1 MLNVKQ
7 WSTDWAG
14 RTLTFEVGKLALQA
28 TASLTVQY
36 GDTKLLATVV
46 LSDTIRDGVDYFP
59 LSVEFQ
65 EKLNAAG
72 KIKGSRFIKME
83 GRPSDDS
90 ILTGRLIDRSIR
102 PLFDT
107 SIRND
112 LQVAITPLSIDKDAD
127 AAVVGLIAA
136 SAVVAIS
143 PIIFDGPIGGA
154 RVGRDADGTFILNP
168 TSEQIEATGMDV
180 FVSGTPDKL
189 VMVEAAAS
197 EIPEADMY
205 AAMKWGCEQLAPVI
219 DIISKMAADLG
230 TTKEAVAAEKTTM
243 DEMKDVANAYLASM
257 ADTHMYDRKRTG
269 KKERNEMIAMLA
281 DGLKA
286 HLLEKGYEEDSFGK
300 ILKEVKYMISDVVS
314 KRILDKGE
322 RLDGRALDEVR
333 ELYGEVDLVPR
344 VHGASLFM
352 RGDTQV
358 LNTVALG
365 APGDVQ
371 LLDTMQED
379 DTTKRYMH
387 HYFDAPFTYGEAGFF
402 RGPSR
407 RAIGHGAL
415 AEKALLP
422 VLPAV
427 EDFPYTMR
435 VVSEIMGSN
444 GSSSMAS
451 TCASSLTL
459 MAAGVPIKRAVAGIA
474 MGLASESDE
483 SGNITRFKVLTDLQD
498 VEDGNGGMDFKI
510 TGTTEGITAIQ
521 MDTKTKGLTWEI
533 VDQTV
538 KQSAAAR
545 KGILEMMHGVIAEP
559 RAELSPYAPR
569 IVTIQIDPE
578 KIGDIIG
585 PGGKTIKKII
595 EETGVDIDI
604 EDDGRVLITSTDAEG
619 TDKAIQIIK
628 DLTRE
633 IEAGEEFE
641 GKVVR
646 IEDFGAFVNLIP
658 GKDGL
663 VHVSEMAWERTDKP
677 SDVVSIGDMVKVK
690 VKEIDNMGRVNL
702 SMKVLK
708 PKPEGYQE
716 RPPRDNNRGGGNRN
730 GGPRNNG
737 PRPHGGKPSGQ
748 HHGHARNSGARHAP
762 RPPHGDRPRHD
773 APKPTTPTYTDNP
786 ANAGAKAEGGK
797 KKGGLFG
804 FGRKDV

>member
-1 MLNVKQ
+1 MLDVKQ
-7 WSTDWAG
+7 WSTEWAG

-28 TASLTVQY
+28 TAALTVQY
-36 GDTKLLATVV
+36 GDTKVLATVV
-46 LSDTIRDGVDYFP
+46 LSDSIRDGVDYFP

-72 KIKGSRFIKME
+72 KIKGSRFIKLE
-83 GRPSDDS
+83 GRPSDDAV
-90 ILTGRLIDRSIR
+90 LTGRLIDRSIR

-107 SIRND
+107 SLRND
-112 LQVAITPLSIDKDAD
+112 LQVVITPLSIDKDAD
-127 AAVVGLIAA
+127 TAVVGLIAA

-143 PIIFDGPIGGA
+143 PIAFDGPIAGA
-154 RVGRDADGTFILNP
+154 RIGRDADGSLVLNP
-168 TSEQIEATGMDV
+168 TLEQIAEHGMDI
-180 FVSGTPDKL
+180 FVAGTPDKL

-197 EIPEADMY
+197 EIPESEMY
-205 AAMKWGCEQLAPVI
+205 TAMKWGCAALTPVI
-219 DIISKMAADLG
+219 DLIATMVTALG
-230 TTKEAVAAEKTTM
+230 TTKIEAAAAASELDTM
-243 DEMKDVANAYLASM
+243 KAIASAFLADNADSM
-257 ADTHMYDRKRTG
+257 MYDRARTG
-269 KKERNEMIAMLA
+269 KKERNDMIAALA

-286 HLLEKGYEEDSFGK
+286 HLLEKGYEEDKMGK
-300 ILKEVKYMISDVVS
+300 VLKEVKYLISEVVS
-314 KRILDKGE
+314 KRILDKGQ
-322 RLDGRALDEVR
+322 RLDGRKLDEVR

-358 LNTVALG
+358 LNTIALG

-415 AEKALLP
+415 AEKAILP
-422 VLPAV
+422 VLPPV
-427 EDFPYTMR
+427 EEFPYTMR
-435 VVSEIMGSN
+435 SVSEIMGSN

-474 MGLASESDE
+474 MGLASESDVN
-483 SGNITRFKVLTDLQD
+483 GTITRYKVLTDLQD
-498 VEDGNGGMDFKI
+498 VEDGEGGMDFKI
-510 TGTTEGITAIQ
+510 TGTSEGITAIQ

-533 VDQTV
+533 VDQTM
-538 KQSAAAR
+538 KQSADAR
-545 KGILEMMHGVIAEP
+545 KEILAMMATVIAAP

-569 IVTIQIDPE
+569 IVTLQINPE

-585 PGGKTIKKII
+585 PGGKTIKKIV

-604 EDDGRVLITSTDAEG
+604 EQDGRVLITSKDAAATER
-619 TDKAIQIIK
+619 AIQIIT

-633 IEAGEEFE
+633 IEAGEEFD

-646 IEDFGAFVNLIP
+646 LEDFGAFVELLP

-663 VHVSEMAWERTDKP
+663 VHVSEMAWERTNKP
-677 SDVVSIGDMVKVK
+677 SDLVKLGDIVKVK
-690 VKEIDNMGRVNL
+690 VKEIDNLGRVNL
-702 SMKVLK
+702 SMKVLV
-708 PKPEGYQE
+708 PKPAGYEE
-716 RPPRDNNRGGGNRN
+716 RPPRDAARGPRPGGDR
-730 GGPRNNG
+730 GPRNHG
-737 PRPHGGKPSGQ
+737 PRPDGGKPHGQ
-748 HHGHARNSGARHAP
+748 HQGHARNSGARHAT
-762 RPPHGDRPRHD
+762 RPPHGDRPPHET
-773 APKPTTPTYTDNP
+773 PKPVTPTYTDNP
-786 ANAGAKAEGGK
+786 ANAGAKKDNGK
-797 KKGGLFG
+797 KGLFG
-804 FGRKDV
+804 FKRG